1 MPLSLRNAGLWQCLG
16 CPILILL
23 WREPHPYPLSK
34 IFARGLAVRHLL
46 LLGKLLGNMSH
57 SGTLCGLGSTRGSSC
72 LGIHLRVV

>member
-1 MPLSLRNAGLWQCLG
+1 MICR
-16 CPILILL
+16 CPSGMLDCGNV
-23 WREPHPYPLSK
+23 WVV
-34 IFARGLAVRHLL
+34 FARGLAVRHLL